1 MAAATGYDRGRKIVC
16 TRGAK
21 EKTTAGTN
29 KGRGRHRHARQ
40 MTALWG
46 KATAEKSNPDCFH
59 RYKKRTKP
67 AGAF

>member
-1 MAAATGYDRGRKIVC
+1 MAAANGYDRGRKIVC

-46 KATAEKSNPDCFH
+46 KATAEKSNPDRFH